1 MKRRGHSAPAPGL
14 FDLPLAE
21 PASPAAR
28 PVAEAAAPQP
38 QATTAAEP
46 PSGAPA
52 RPLPLFP
59 EPAAEPARPLE
70 LVPDP
75 PPGGPPLPRRAASRP
90 AATIAARLLAGAADL
105 LVHAALGALLLVGT
119 RLMGL
124 RGQPADGPPLL
135 LFLLVF
141 SFFYTVVPLAF
152 WGQTLGMAWRGLE
165 ARAAGDQPLTLG
177 QTARRWLGGLLSLAL
192 AGLPVLWALSGRSLS
207 DRLSGSWTWRRR

>member
-1 MKRRGHSAPAPGL
+1 MKRRGHSASEPSL
-14 FDLPLAE
+14 FDLPLTETAPPPRPLAE
-21 PASPAAR
+21 AAAPEPQPAAAVEPPGQALPLFPD
-28 PVAEAAAPQP
+28 PVAEAA
-38 QATTAAEP
+38 
-46 PSGAPA
+46 
-52 RPLPLFP
+52 RPL
-59 EPAAEPARPLE
+59 A

-75 PPGGPPLPRRAASRP
+75 PGASPLPRLAASRP
-90 AATIAARLLAGAADL
+90 AATIVARLLAGAADL
-105 LVHAALGALLLVGT
+105 LVHAALGALLLAGT

-124 RGQPADGPPLL
+124 RGQTADGAPLL

-152 WGQTLGMAWRGLE
+152 WGQTLGMAWQGLE

-192 AGLPVLWALSGRSLS
+192 AGLPALWALSGRSFS